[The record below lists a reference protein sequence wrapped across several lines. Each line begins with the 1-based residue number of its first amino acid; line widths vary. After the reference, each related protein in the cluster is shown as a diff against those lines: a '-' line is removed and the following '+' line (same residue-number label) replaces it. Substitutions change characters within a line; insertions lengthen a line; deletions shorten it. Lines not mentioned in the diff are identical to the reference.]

1 MLRLSPSELGAGE
14 ADASVGIR
22 SNRRVP
28 AILRGVGGVRLRT
41 VAAVLALLAAIL
53 MPATAASASISA
65 VNLADAS
72 ASPTSGS
79 TTTDIK
85 FSVTYHDQARHAPGY
100 VRVVVAGTSHALID
114 TSGSTDWRSG
124 VVFSAT
130 FRLPAGSWHTT
141 FEAGDSLGSTASI
154 AGPTVSIV
162 APTPVPTPKP
172 TPTPRPTATATP
184 KPTPTPTPK
193 PTATTTPRPTED
205 PTAAPKPTAT
215 PGATPTPTPRPTSN
229 PTPRPTTAG
238 PSPATTPVPTASSGG
253 GSGHGGTGATSSP
266 TSSGGPASGQ
276 GGNASPAGASA
287 SPAGGAIAVVIPP
300 VGGSAGSGGTS
311 PGASGGPGG
320 TGAGGPGSTGGWGF
334 VRPALAIPGHAS
346 AGTGGH
352 ASLAAPSDL
361 AAVITHLMPTTVV
374 TTGGVAMAMAFLAF
388 GRRRRDE
395 APTAPDALLAAAA
408 ATGMAKSAGSH
419 LVPAAV
425 LVADAE
431 SVANAVRA
439 AVEAPAAAAPGD
451 ADVPRWRR
459 QSLMEARKADPT
471 RMARTS
477 VSLTFTGQASEA
489 VSGLER
495 RRIRYRLV
503 ALLDQPD
510 DVRGREIGSLDEGD
524 EVVLLERLGTYW
536 RVLCPDGREG
546 WVHKMVLGA
555 VESAPPAAPPKPA
568 SPSPAA
574 LPTPGFAPPPTPSA
588 PGQPTPPV
596 APSPVAQPGPVARPG
611 AGSSWTA
618 ADEGPAPGSFE
629 DVLRLY
635 SERRRQLGEA

>member
-1 MLRLSPSELGAGE
+1 MLRLSPSELDAGE
-14 ADASVGIR
+14 ADASVGNR

-28 AILRGVGGVRLRT
+28 AILRGVGGVRIRSF
-41 VAAVLALLAAIL
+41 AAVLLLLVAVL
-53 MPATAASASISA
+53 MPAAAASASISA
-65 VNLADAS
+65 VNLTDAT
-72 ASPTSGS
+72 ASPTSGL
-79 TTTDIK
+79 TTTDIT
-85 FSVTYHDQARHAPGY
+85 FSVTYHDQARHAPVY
-100 VRVVVAGTSHALID
+100 VRVTVAGTTHALVD
-114 TSGSTDWRSG
+114 ESGSTDWRSG

-141 FEAGDSLGSTASI
+141 FEAADSLGSTASVS
-154 AGPTVSIV
+154 GPTVSIV
-162 APTPVPTPKP
+162 APTPAPTPTP

-184 KPTPTPTPK
+184 KPTATATPK

-205 PTAAPKPTAT
+205 PTAAPSPTAT
-215 PGATPTPTPRPTSN
+215 PRATPTPRPTSN
-229 PTPRPTTAG
+229 PTPQPTAAG
-238 PSPATTPVPTASSGG
+238 PSPAMTPVPTASPGG
-253 GSGHGGTGATSSP
+253 GPGDGATPPATPSP
-266 TSSGGPASGQ
+266 ASSGGAADGQ
-276 GGNASPAGASA
+276 GAGSPSASASA
-287 SPAGGAIAVVIPP
+287 SPSASGGIAVVIPP
-300 VGGSAGSGGTS
+300 AGGNAGSGGTS
-311 PGASGGPGG
+311 PGG
-320 TGAGGPGSTGGWGF
+320 TGAGPGSAGGWTF
-334 VRPALAIPGHAS
+334 VRPALDIP
-346 AGTGGH
+346 GH

-361 AAVITHLMPTTVV
+361 VAAITHLMPTTVV

-395 APTAPDALLAAAA
+395 SPTAPDALLAAAA
-408 ATGMAKSAGSH
+408 ATGMASSAGSH

-431 SVANAVRA
+431 SVAQAVRA
-439 AVEAPAAAAPGD
+439 AAGAPPVAAAAD

-477 VSLTFTGQASEA
+477 VNLTFTGQASEA

-495 RRIRYRLV
+495 RRVRYRLV

-546 WVHKMVLGA
+546 WVHKMVLGSA
-555 VESAPPAAPPKPA
+555 TADAAPPAVPQKPA
-568 SPSPAA
+568 VPPSAPA
-574 LPTPGFAPPPTPSA
+574 PTPGFAPPPAPPA

-596 APSPVAQPGPVARPG
+596 APAPTAQPAPVARPG